1 MLGNNQTNISNNSRD
16 ECINVVIRIRGKKI
30 DENGKC
36 SILNI
41 LDDKS
46 VQIDNKVFYY
56 DYVANMNST
65 QEEMFQHCAKRIC
78 DNSLKG
84 YNGTIFAYGQTGS
97 GKTFTLLGK
106 NITKYSENKFRN
118 NFSID
123 NTNIMDMN
131 ELSQDNDIINLSM
144 NTNTKNNENNEN
156 NINKINMT
164 DNQNLYY
171 YDINDQGIGLLPRI
185 IYYLFQNG
193 KKTENIEYKF
203 KISYLEIY
211 QETISDLLNPN
222 NSRFVQ
228 LRDLGSSIVLDGL
241 RKLIISSPEEAI
253 RYIIQGN
260 KLRHTASTLMNNES
274 SRSHAVIS
282 IYIEK
287 IITQETNKSKVKLQK
302 SVFHI
307 IDLAGSERQSKTQTV
322 GERTKEAGAINKSL
336 LNLSIVIN
344 CIINK
349 KNTIPYRDCKLTHLL
364 KDSLGGN
371 AKTSIIAAVSPFD
384 ENKAETLSTLSFAQK
399 AKKVKNHAIVNEVSA
414 SENIR
419 EMKIL
424 KKYNSVVEE
433 NIRLKEEL
441 IKYRKDNNNLA
452 ISLNDME
459 CVEKGIDEFV
469 KEMNNLQ
476 EKNAKLRDKAE
487 KSELEIKIRDKKIES
502 LKDQINSYILRY
514 RSLMKEKNDFI
525 SKNIILT
532 GQLKEEEDER
542 IKLEKHYKE
551 QIVIMEQNNN
561 KTDIIINN
569 KGMMIDDLKN
579 RINDYINQIALKD
592 KQMNELAIALEQKN
606 NVINEINSQ
615 KINEK
620 QRVEDLYKQINQLH
634 LENDLKQKEIEEL
647 RKNNNEIKDKG
658 KNLLKIYDE
667 NIDKNSDEILSLK
680 NKIKDNEK
688 KLENAFR
695 IYHNLEQNKLMIENE
710 LEKKIKSID
719 SYLMEI
725 STLNQKNRILNSK
738 YESLMAEYE
747 KIKLNIDNNADV
759 KNEAHPRNISS
770 ERNNQNSR
778 KNPIKRNNTKH
789 SSKSQN
795 NINNDNIKYKKY
807 YEDLKKKYEE
817 TLKNI
822 SGGKKIKN
830 VQDLIEKINNIEK
843 DLNECRRIMNSSFN
857 KIQDIL
863 SKDLYTTEL
872 TNQPFEFNCNSF
884 DSNIEQKFYVIFEKF
899 IEFHMLRENQLKN
912 MKEQNERLINNNH
925 LNEEKK
931 QIFEIENNINEKSN
945 TKLLSNI
952 AYKSIAK
959 SRKGYLFKD
968 LSTNTKKTF
977 DCYCNEFP
985 EIKDANA
992 KNKNNIS
999 KIRNNINIENGLGK
1013 ADYLNDNKNM
1023 KINSNNIN
1031 LNINKSSN
1039 NNVIISALGKE
1050 NNIIQNIGKQS

>member
-1 MLGNNQTNISNNSRD
+1 MIDNNQTNINNNTRD
-16 ECINVVIRIRGKKI
+16 ECINVVIRIRGKKN
-30 DENGKC
+30 DENGEC
-36 SILNI
+36 TILNI
-41 LDDKS
+41 LDNKS
-46 VQIDNKVFYY
+46 IQIDNKVFHY

-106 NITKYSENKFRN
+106 NITKYSEAKINN
-118 NFSID
+118 NFSI
-123 NTNIMDMN
+123 NNANIMDMN
-131 ELSQDNDIINLSM
+131 DLSQDNDIINLSM
-144 NTNTKNNENNEN
+144 NTNTNIKNNIN
-156 NINKINMT
+156 NINKKST
-164 DNQNLYY
+164 KDSQNLYY
-171 YDINDQGIGLLPRI
+171 YDLNDQGIGLLPRI

-193 KKTENIEYKF
+193 IKTENIEYKF

-211 QETISDLLNPN
+211 QEVISDLLNPD
-222 NSRFVQ
+222 NSRSVQ
-228 LRDLGSSIVLDGL
+228 LRDTGTSIILDGL
-241 RKLIISSPEEAI
+241 RKLIISSPDEAI

-260 KLRHTASTLMNNES
+260 KLRHTASTLMNNVS

-287 IITQETNKSKVKLQK
+287 LISQEANRSKVKIQK

-307 IDLAGSERQSKTQTV
+307 IDLAGSERQKKTETV
-322 GERTKEAGAINKSL
+322 GERTREAGAINKSL
-336 LNLSIVIN
+336 HILSRVITN
-344 CIINK
+344 IIKNK
-349 KNTIPYRDCKLTHLL
+349 NKEIPYRESKLTHLL

-384 ENKAETLSTLSFAQK
+384 NNKAETLSTLIFAQN

-414 SENIR
+414 NENIK
-419 EMKIL
+419 EIKIL

-433 NIRLKEEL
+433 NMRLKEEL
-441 IKYRKDNNNLA
+441 RKYQKDNYNLTNF
-452 ISLNDME
+452 LND
-459 CVEKGIDEFV
+459 VEGVDRGIDEFV

-476 EKNAKLRDKAE
+476 EKNSKLRDKVE
-487 KSELEIKIRDKKIES
+487 KSELELKIRDKKIES
-502 LKDQINSYILRY
+502 LKEQINNYIQSI
-514 RSLMKEKNDFI
+514 RSLMKEKNDLI
-525 SKNIILT
+525 SKNMILT

-551 QIVIMEQNNN
+551 QIVIMEQNNS

-579 RINDYINQIALKD
+579 RINDYINQIAIKD
-592 KQMNELAIALEQKN
+592 KQMNELAITLEQKKN
-606 NVINEINSQ
+606 IINEINSQ

-620 QRVEDLYKQINQLH
+620 QKIEDLYKQINQLH
-634 LENDLKQKEIEEL
+634 LENDLKQKEIEDL

-658 KNLLKIYDE
+658 KNLLKKYDE

-680 NKIKDNEK
+680 NKIKENEK

-695 IYHNLEQNKLMIENE
+695 IYHNLEQNKLMIEAE

-719 SYLMEI
+719 SYLTEI
-725 STLNQKNRILNSK
+725 SDLNQKIRILNGK
-738 YESLMAEYE
+738 YESLKTDYD
-747 KIKLNIDNNADV
+747 KIKLNLDNNEDNN
-759 KNEAHPRNISS
+759 NEAHSRNISS
-770 ERNNQNSR
+770 ERNNQISR
-778 KNPIKRNNTKH
+778 KNPIKRNNTKRN
-789 SSKSQN
+789 SKSPN
-795 NINNDNIKYKKY
+795 NINIDNIKYKKY
-807 YEDLKKKYEE
+807 YEDLKKKYDE

-863 SKDLYTTEL
+863 SKDLYTSEL
-872 TNQPFEFNCNSF
+872 TNQPFDFNCDSF
-884 DSNIEQKFYVIFEKF
+884 DSNIEQKFYVIFERF
-899 IEFHMLRENQLKN
+899 IEFHMLRENHLKN
-912 MKEQNERLINNNH
+912 MKEQNERLINNIH

-931 QIFEIENNINEKSN
+931 QIFEITNNNNEKSK
-945 TKLLSNI
+945 TKLLTNI

-959 SRKGYLFKD
+959 NRKGNLFKD

-977 DCYCNEFP
+977 DCYNNEFP
-985 EIKDANA
+985 EIKESNV
-992 KNKNNIS
+992 KEKNN
-999 KIRNNINIENGLGK
+999 IRNNINIENGLGK
-1013 ADYLNDNKNM
+1013 ADYLLDIKKV
-1023 KINSNNIN
+1023 KIYSNNIN

-1039 NNVIISALGKE
+1039 NNAIISFFGKE

>member
-16 ECINVVIRIRGKKI
+16 ECINVVIRIRGKKN

-36 SILNI
+36 TILNI

-144 NTNTKNNENNEN
+144 NTNTKNNEN

-680 NKIKDNEK
+680 NKIKENEK

-822 SGGKKIKN
+822 SGGKRIKN

-931 QIFEIENNINEKSN
+931 QIFEIENNNNEKSK
-945 TKLLSNI
+945 TKILSNI